1 MGESV
6 LEPGILLSSLRG
18 FTATPSVVAGTRNL
32 ENSTRDSDRPDRLLR
47 VDELVPHEF
56 SLAKKAVAF
65 FSISRSSRR
74 RLFSRRNVVSSERSS
89 VVSRPGFP
97 PPASTSA
104 CRTQRLT
111 AVSGRSISRQMTP
124 MLLSLSRHRR
134 TTSALY
140 SNANR
145 RRGRFSVTVQ
155 VGMNHDVWLYD
166 LRRDTKTRL
175 TFGKNNASVVWT
187 RDGRQVVFSSNREGN
202 YNLFRKPV
210 DGSGSAERLTAT
222 SGKWQNATSV
232 SPDGR
237 HLAYI
242 QQQADTHLDI
252 WVLPLQG
259 DGEPQRIVGTPFSGV
274 GGVFSPNGGWL
285 AYVSDESGRDEVYV
299 RPFPGPGRRWPI
311 STGGGQEPLW
321 SPDGRELFYR
331 VGRKFM
337 ALPVGRSRRSSP
349 GRPGRC
355 SRAATTGPSRAPRHT
370 TSVQTASV
378 S

>member
-1 MGESV
+1 MRPE
-6 LEPGILLSSLRG
+6 I
-18 FTATPSVVAGTRNL
+18 VVAR
-32 ENSTRDSDRPDRLLR
+32 ER
-47 VDELVPHEF
+47 VDQAGWVCP
-56 SLAKKAVAF
+56 VMY
-65 FSISRSSRR
+65 II
-74 RLFSRRNVVSSERSS
+74 
-89 VVSRPGFP
+89 P
-97 PPASTSA
+97 
-104 CRTQRLT
+104 
-111 AVSGRSISRQMTP
+111 
-124 MLLSLSRHRR
+124 
-134 TTSALY
+134 
-140 SNANR
+140 NANR

-321 SPDGRELFYR
+321 SPDGRGAVL
-331 VGRKFM
+331 
-337 ALPVGRSRRSSP
+337 S
-349 GRPGRC
+349 GRPQVHGAARRTQPTFQPGSPRALFEGRYY
-355 SRAATTGPSRAPRHT
+355 RTIEGPPAYDISSDGQR
-370 TSVQTASV
+370 S
-378 S
+378 